1 MSHHPNRHGYPP
13 AGPPPGRLPQ
23 RPPPHHHHGMPPP
36 PPGFLPGYLPPPPPV
51 MHGHPPPGMHARAH
65 PHPHPPPHMPP
76 HMPPRSNSG
85 GPHAYRMTP
94 PPPPHAG
101 YRGPP
106 GPTGGSYYGG
116 GARSGPPPPPA
127 SAAAH
132 VPGFTHDELDRM
144 SRVFVGNISSGV
156 DDAWMDRIL
165 GACGPIKEWKRMRN
179 PDGGPKGFGFVT
191 FADPDAVVRAL
202 DLIGGEAMPG
212 KQPIELPSMDRT
224 PWKRLLIKL
233 DESARKLL
241 DRYRATRGVR
251 PNDANIDG
259 HARARLFEILDNL
272 RGVAPPPPE
281 SRDVEKLVPTPEPT
295 AAAILPTP
303 APPGLQL
310 LDDMAVVSTTL
321 RDTPSGSATPRPMSR
336 TPSMQSLPPSDAATA
351 TPPPPAMPQQP
362 APRRS
367 RWDLGNSGG
376 SSKSPAPKP
385 ATPTTVR
392 APSAKAPAPVPAPKP
407 RATFVEVEEGEV
419 PAAASAGPAPL
430 LKLKSK
436 GFMIKKPGFS
446 PTSSNGRASPVAG
459 TAARVSL
466 DADGDGDEHVV
477 KRTRLIPLKR
487 AQAAPAESV
496 DEVLGASIKW
506 ENWTSEAKEQVQAA
520 VLRAVNAFLG
530 ADDDDLSEY
539 VVMAVDG
546 RTSAQDLAVD
556 LGDVFADDTKLF
568 VASVWKAVVDA
579 TS

>member
-1 MSHHPNRHGYPP
+1 MPLPVGHGYPP

-36 PPGFLPGYLPPPPPV
+36 PPGFIPGYLPPPPPG
-51 MHGHPPPGMHARAH
+51 MHGPPLGMHAHAH
-65 PHPHPPPHMPP
+65 PHPHPHPPP

-106 GPTGGSYYGG
+106 GPPGAPYYGGG
-116 GARSGPPPPPA
+116 GARSGPPPPPTT
-127 SAAAH
+127 AH

-179 PDGGPKGFGFVT
+179 PDGSPKGFGFVT

-224 PWKRLLIKL
+224 PWKRVLIKL

-303 APPGLQL
+303 APPGLPS
-310 LDDMAVVSTTL
+310 LDDMAIVSTKL
-321 RDTPSGSATPRPMSR
+321 RDTPSAAGSVTPRPMSR
-336 TPSMQSLPPSDAATA
+336 TPSMQSLPPSDAATG
-351 TPPPPAMPQQP
+351 TPPPPAAQQP

-376 SSKSPAPKP
+376 SNKSPAPKP
-385 ATPTTVR
+385 ATPAVAR
-392 APSAKAPAPVPAPKP
+392 APAATPVPAPAPAPKP

-419 PAAASAGPAPL
+419 PAAASTGPAPL

-436 GFMIKKPGFS
+436 GFLIKKTG
-446 PTSSNGRASPVAG
+446 TAAASSNGRASSASG
-459 TAARVSL
+459 TVTRVSF
-466 DADGDGDEHVV
+466 DADGDVDEHVA

-487 AQAAPAESV
+487 AAAAPTESV
-496 DEVLGASIKW
+496 DEVLGVSIKW
-506 ENWTSEAKEQVQAA
+506 ENWTSETKEQVQAA
-520 VLRAVNAFLG
+520 VLRTVAAFLG

-539 VVMAVDG
+539 VVMAVDM
-546 RTSAQDLAVD
+546 RTSAQDLVVD
-556 LGDVFADDTKLF
+556 LGDVFAEDTKLF

>member
-1 MSHHPNRHGYPP
+1 MSHYPNRHGYPP

-36 PPGFLPGYLPPPPPV
+36 PPGFIPGYLPPPPPG
-51 MHGHPPPGMHARAH
+51 MHGPPPGMHAHAH
-65 PHPHPPPHMPP
+65 PHAHPPP

-85 GPHAYRMTP
+85 GGYRMTP

-106 GPTGGSYYGG
+106 GPPGASYYGG
-116 GARSGPPPPPA
+116 GSARSGPPQPPSAP
-127 SAAAH
+127 AAAH

-179 PDGGPKGFGFVT
+179 PDGSPKGFGFVT

-202 DLIGGEAMPG
+202 DVIGGEAMPG

-303 APPGLQL
+303 APPGLPS
-310 LDDMAVVSTTL
+310 LDDMAVVSTKL
-321 RDTPSGSATPRPMSR
+321 RDTPSGSVTPRPMLR
-336 TPSMQSLPPSDAATA
+336 TPSMQSLPPSDATTA
-351 TPPPPAMPQQP
+351 TPPPSQP
-362 APRRS
+362 VPPRRS
-367 RWDLGNSGG
+367 RWDLGNS

-385 ATPTTVR
+385 ATPTAAR
-392 APSAKAPAPVPAPKP
+392 APAPKP

-419 PAAASAGPAPL
+419 PAAASTGPAPL

-436 GFMIKKPGFS
+436 GFLIKKPG
-446 PTSSNGRASPVAG
+446 TTLGGGSSNGRSSPAPG
-459 TAARVSL
+459 STARVSF
-466 DADGDGDEHVV
+466 DADGDADEHLA

-487 AQAAPAESV
+487 AAAAPAESV

-539 VVMAVDG
+539 IVMTVDA
-546 RTSAQDLAVD
+546 RTSAQDLVVD

-568 VASVWKAVVDA
+568 VASVWKTVMDA

>member
-1 MSHHPNRHGYPP
+1 MSHYPNRQGYPP

-36 PPGFLPGYLPPPPPV
+36 PPGFIPGYLPPPPPPG
-51 MHGHPPPGMHARAH
+51 MHGPPPGMHSHSH
-65 PHPHPPPHMPP
+65 PHPPP

-94 PPPPHAG
+94 PPPHAG

-106 GPTGGSYYGG
+106 GVPGAPYYGGG
-116 GARSGPPPPPA
+116 GARSAPPPPPA
-127 SAAAH
+127 PVAAH

-259 HARARLFEILDNL
+259 HARARLFELLDNL

-303 APPGLQL
+303 APPGLPS
-310 LDDMAVVSTTL
+310 LDDMAIVSTKL
-321 RDTPSGSATPRPMSR
+321 RDTPSAAGSATPRPVSR
-336 TPSMQSLPPSDAATA
+336 TPSMQSLPMSDTAAA
-351 TPPPPAMPQQP
+351 IPPPPPTAQQP

-367 RWDLGNSGG
+367 RWDLGNR
-376 SSKSPAPKP
+376 SKSPAPKP

-392 APSAKAPAPVPAPKP
+392 APAAPVLAPAPKP

-419 PAAASAGPAPL
+419 PAAASTGPVPL

-436 GFMIKKPGFS
+436 GFMIKKPGIS
-446 PTSSNGRASPVAG
+446 TTSSNGRSSPASGA
-459 TAARVSL
+459 AARVSF
-466 DADGDGDEHVV
+466 DADGDADEHVA

-487 AQAAPAESV
+487 ITAAPAESV
-496 DEVLGASIKW
+496 DAVLGASIKW
-506 ENWTSEAKEQVQAA
+506 ENWTSEAKEQVQTV
-520 VLRAVNAFLG
+520 VLRAVAAFLG
-530 ADDDDLSEY
+530 ADDNELSEY

-546 RTSAQDLAVD
+546 RTSAQDLVVD
-556 LGDVFADDTKLF
+556 LGDVFAEDTNLF